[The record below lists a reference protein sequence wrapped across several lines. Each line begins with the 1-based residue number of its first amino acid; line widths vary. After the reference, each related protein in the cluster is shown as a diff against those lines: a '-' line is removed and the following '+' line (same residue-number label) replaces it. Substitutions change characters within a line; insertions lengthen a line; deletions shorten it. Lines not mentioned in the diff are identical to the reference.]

1 MRLPNKVTPYGK
13 SILPKLP
20 IILNELVKGDLT
32 PKKLF
37 DKTKKKFSSVDEFI
51 EAMDC
56 LYLLN
61 KVRMNRE
68 ELLHYVKND

>member
-1 MRLPNKVTPYGK
+1 MRLPNKVTPYRK

-20 IILNELVKGDLT
+20 LILKELEKGDLT
-32 PKKLF
+32 PRVLYEKV
-37 DKTKKKFSSVDEFI
+37 KKKFSSINEFI

-61 KVRMNRE
+61 EVRMNKE
-68 ELLHYVKND
+68 GLLHYAKND